1 MRVYFDTNVLVSAFT
16 ARGLCADLLR
26 FVLAEHEL
34 VTGEVNIEELERTLR
49 DRFAATKS
57 EIAAALAVFVED
69 MVTPRPA
76 VPSPIPVRDPDD
88 TWVLASAVDSSAG
101 MLVTGDKDL
110 LSIAEQSP
118 LPVVSPREAWDRLRA
133 SGGVG

>member
-1 MRVYFDTNVLVSAFT
+1 VRVYFDTNVLVSAFT

-49 DRFAATKS
+49 DRFAATKR

-69 MVTPRPA
+69 MVIPRPA
-76 VPSPIPVRDPDD
+76 APSPIPARDPDD
-88 TWVLASAVDSSAG
+88 AWALASAVDSRAG

-110 LSIAEQSP
+110 LSIAERSP
-118 LPVVSPREAWDRLRA
+118 IPVVSPREAWDRLRA